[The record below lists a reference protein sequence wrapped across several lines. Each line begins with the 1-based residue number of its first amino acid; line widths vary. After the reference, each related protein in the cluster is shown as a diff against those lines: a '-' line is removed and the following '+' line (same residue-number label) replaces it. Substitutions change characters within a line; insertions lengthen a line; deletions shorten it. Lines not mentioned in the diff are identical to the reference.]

1 MLRFYPA
8 LLIQSAG
15 EGPNDGYDV
24 VFPDLPGCTSMG
36 DTLREAAE
44 MAVEAA
50 SGHVEV
56 MAEHG
61 EAIPEPS
68 DPDVPLPDWIADT
81 GGRVAARVMVPVE
94 IPGRAMRVN
103 ITMDEGLL
111 ARLDKAA
118 GAEGETRSGYVA
130 RAVRERL
137 AR

>member
-15 EGPNDGYDV
+15 EEPNDGYDV
-24 VFPDLPGCTSMG
+24 VFPDLPGCTSTG

-61 EAIPEPS
+61 EDIPEPS
-68 DPDVPLPDWIADT
+68 DPAVPLPDWIADA

-94 IPGRAMRVN
+94 LPGRAMRVN

-118 GAEGETRSGYVA
+118 NAEGETRSGYIA